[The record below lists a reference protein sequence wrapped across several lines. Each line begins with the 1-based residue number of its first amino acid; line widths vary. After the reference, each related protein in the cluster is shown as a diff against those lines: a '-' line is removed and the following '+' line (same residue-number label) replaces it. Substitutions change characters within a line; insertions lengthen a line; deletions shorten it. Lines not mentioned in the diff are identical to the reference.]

1 MEHQITCINCPVG
14 CRMTVTVEDGKV
26 VSVTGNTCKRGVAY
40 AEQECV
46 APQRMVTAVVSVAD
60 RKTPVSVKTRTPIP
74 KAKIFDCM
82 KELAAT
88 KVVAPVKMGEVVCPN
103 VCGTGVDIIATKN
116 VDYAGLSPAPA
127 PGTRKGARVFFVWG
141 CI

>member
-26 VSVTGNTCKRGVAY
+26 TNVTGNTCKRGVTY

-46 APQRMVTAVVSVAD
+46 APQRMVTAVVTVQG

-74 KAKIFDCM
+74 KKDIFACM
-82 KELAAT
+82 KQLAQT
-88 KVVAPVKMGEVVCPN
+88 EVTAPVHMGDVVCAN
-103 VCGTGVDIIATKN
+103 VCGTGVDVIATKT
-116 VDYAGLSPAPA
+116 VE
-127 PGTRKGARVFFVWG
+127 
-141 CI
+141 

>member
-26 VSVTGNTCKRGVAY
+26 TKVTGNTCKRGVIY

-46 APQRMVTAVVSVAD
+46 APQRMVTAVVAVSG

-74 KAKIFDCM
+74 KKDIAACM
-82 KELAAT
+82 KEIEALKLTAPIQIGQ
-88 KVVAPVKMGEVVCPN
+88 VVIEN
-103 VCGTGVDIIATKN
+103 VCGSGVPVASM
-116 VDYAGLSPAPA
+116 ALPPLSSGVYCSSKPNLADTA
-127 PGTRKGARVFFVWG
+127 SSTRTA
-141 CI
+141 